1 MALTK
6 VSYSMIQGAAYNVL
20 DFGADPTGAA
30 SSVVAFNAAVANG
43 GTVYVPTGTYKLDS
57 KVTLSVDNT
66 TLFLGANVTLNLS
79 GVPATQS
86 PFGDQIYVYANN
98 CAVIGSGP
106 SSLLQLSGSQA
117 NALGILHHSG
127 FMVKDLT
134 IDGGKSTT
142 SAIADDTF
150 GSGLSIIATTAGGA
164 TTDVNATIDN
174 CVIRNCVQYGINIY
188 GDQANGVKIVNC
200 NIYSNGKS
208 GDSLSVGSGI
218 VSTSSV
224 TDLNITN
231 NVIKNNKSHG
241 VFVSSAGVN
250 GGDHIIA
257 ANNIHQNGGSGIGYF
272 EQSSYASVT
281 GVGLSQISVTGNVCW
296 GNTRSGIQ
304 FNVDTVGLI
313 TNISITGNACC
324 NNTYGGIE
332 LTCTNTSPNIIS
344 NAIVLG
350 NQCNGNGTLQ
360 QVGGQYVSNLQGL
373 TRSFTPIVYGSTSAG
388 TATYVSQYG
397 SYNQNGNIVNFE
409 LEIEWSAHTGTGNL
423 VLGGLPIAAS
433 NSEPQSTNFV
443 FANLLTIT
451 GQGVWGPV
459 AGQTYG
465 TLGAINNGT
474 YSAVAMDTAAVL
486 RITGTYFV

>member
-1 MALTK
+1 MSLTK

-20 DFGADPTGAA
+20 DFGADPTGVA
-30 SSVVAFNAAVANG
+30 SSVTAFNAALALG
-43 GTVYVPTGTYKLDS
+43 GTVYVPSGIYKLDAR
-57 KVTLSVDNT
+57 VNLLVNGTTLWLDANT
-66 TLFLGANVTLNLS
+66 TLTLS

-106 SSLLQLSGSQA
+106 SSLLQLSSSQA

-134 IDGGKSTT
+134 IDGGKSTS

-164 TTDVNATIDN
+164 TTDVNATVDN
-174 CVIRNCVQYGINIY
+174 CVIRNCVQYGVNIY
-188 GDQANGVKIVNC
+188 GDQSNGIKIVNC
-200 NIYSNGKS
+200 NIYSIGKS

-218 VSTSSV
+218 VSARSV
-224 TDLNITN
+224 TDLNILN
-231 NVIKNNKSHG
+231 NVIKNNKFHG

-272 EQSSYASVT
+272 EQTDYSSVSGA
-281 GVGLSQISVTGNVCW
+281 GLNQIAVTGNVCW

-304 FNVDTVGLI
+304 FNVDTVGFI
-313 TNISITGNACC
+313 KNISITGNTCSD
-324 NNTYGGIE
+324 NTYGGIE
-332 LTCTNTSPNIIS
+332 INCTNTTPNIVS
-344 NAIVLG
+344 NVVVFG
-350 NQCNGNGTLQ
+350 NQAIGNGTIQ
-360 QVGGQYVSNLQGL
+360 INAGQYVSNLQGI
-373 TRSFTPIVYGSTSAG
+373 TRPFTPIVYGSTIAG

-397 SYNQNGNIVNFE
+397 SYVQNNNIINFE
-409 LEIEWSAHTGTGNL
+409 LSMEWSAHTGTGNIII
-423 VLGGLPIAAS
+423 GGMPIIAS
-433 NSEPQSTNFV
+433 SSEPQSTNFV
-443 FANLLTIT
+443 FSNALTIT
-451 GQGVWGPV
+451 GQAVWGPQSS
-459 AGQTYG
+459 QTYN
-465 TLGAINNGT
+465 TLGAINNGSYT
-474 YSAVAMDTAAVL
+474 AVAMDTAALV